1 MVLFNHTTRELT
13 AKVVYYGPGLSGK
26 TTNLRSLHERLDQA
40 STGRLLSLATAQD
53 RTIYFDLLPIE
64 LGNIKGYA
72 VRFQLC
78 TVPGQVFYNETR
90 KLVLKG
96 VDGIVFVVDSQW
108 SMLSHNLESYQ
119 NLRDNLREMGVAPE
133 SIPTVIQYNKRDLA
147 GVLSV
152 EALQESLG
160 FGDVPFVEAVASEGR
175 GVVET
180 FKLASKLTFIELMR
194 KLQRPQTSLATAR
207 ADATGTERGNVFG
220 PPRPAA
226 ASPLPPVTRPTFVE
240 LPPSSESPFETS
252 ADIPSPS
259 TDEIFGIPLRV
270 PEAPAPEEL
279 ILPEPPPTN
288 MELRPPDA
296 AHAEPTE
303 FSSDLPAD
311 SEDDTAP
318 GGPPSGESGEIG
330 DASRAG
336 LFPVAG
342 PAPPSILV
350 EKTTSDA
357 PREALPVP
365 TVPTE
370 STTLPEAASP
380 ARTPADYETLE
391 RRIVELEGR
400 LDRVLTALRGA
411 VGEPSGPVDVASSA
425 RDARKLSSLPK
436 TEDPGI

>member
-53 RTIYFDLLPIE
+53 RTIYFDLLPVE

-119 NLRDNLREMGVAPE
+119 NLRDNLREMGVATE

-147 GVLSV
+147 GVLSI

-207 ADATGTERGNVFG
+207 ADATGTGRGNVFG
-220 PPRPAA
+220 PPKPAA
-226 ASPLPPVTRPTFVE
+226 ASPPPPVTRPTFVE

-288 MELRPPDA
+288 VELRPPDA
-296 AHAEPTE
+296 
-303 FSSDLPAD
+303 
-311 SEDDTAP
+311 AP

-336 LFPVAG
+336 VFPAAG
-342 PAPPSILV
+342 PAPPSVLV

-357 PREALPVP
+357 PGEALPVP

-370 STTLPEAASP
+370 STTLPESASP

-411 VGEPSGPVDVASSA
+411 VGEPSGTVDVASSA

-436 TEDPGI
+436 AEDPGI

>member
-26 TTNLRSLHERLDQA
+26 TTNLKALHERLDQA

-53 RTIYFDLLPIE
+53 RTIYFDLLPVE

-119 NLRDNLREMGVAPE
+119 NLRDNLREIGVASE

-147 GVLSV
+147 GVLSI

-160 FGDVPFVEAVASEGR
+160 FGDLPFVEAVAPEGR

-194 KLQRPQTSLATAR
+194 KLQRPTSLPVPR
-207 ADATGTERGNVFG
+207 ADATGTGRGRFFG
-220 PPRPAA
+220 PPKPAL
-226 ASPLPPVTRPTFVE
+226 STPPPPATCPTFVE
-240 LPPSSESPFETS
+240 PPPSSESPFETS
-252 ADIPSPS
+252 AELPSPS

-279 ILPEPPPTN
+279 IQPEPP
-288 MELRPPDA
+288 
-296 AHAEPTE
+296 E
-303 FSSDLPAD
+303 FSFDLPVD

-336 LFPVAG
+336 VFPAAG
-342 PAPPSILV
+342 PDPPSVLV
-350 EKTTSDA
+350 DETTSDA
-357 PREALPVP
+357 PGEALPVP

-370 STTLPEAASP
+370 STTLPETAVP
-380 ARTPADYETLE
+380 ARTPVDYEALE
-391 RRIVELEGR
+391 RRIIELEGR

-411 VGEPSGPVDVASSA
+411 VGEPSGAIGVASSA
-425 RDARKLSSLPK
+425 RDARKPSSLPK
-436 TEDPGI
+436 AEDPGI